1 MEAKSSAHQPR
12 FLPEKHNHARCIS
25 RALSQAQNHCS
36 RNEVRFTAT
45 RRRVLEIIWQNHCPL
60 GAYAIL
66 EILVG
71 EGRSCAPPTV
81 YRALDF
87 LLEQGLVHRI
97 ASLNAFVGCMHP
109 GHVSTGQFLICESCG
124 TATELDDVRVE
135 KAISRGADSVGFRA
149 RVHTIEVAGVCPNCV
164 D

>member
-1 MEAKSSAHQPR
+1 MKAKASAYQPR
-12 FLPEKHNHARCIS
+12 FLPEKHNHARCIA
-25 RALSQAQNHCS
+25 RALSQAQDRCS
-36 RNEVRFTAT
+36 RNEVRFTAI
-45 RRRVLEIIWQNHCPL
+45 RRRVLEIVWKSHRPL

-71 EGRSCAPPTV
+71 EGRSYAPPTV

-124 TATELDDVRVE
+124 SATELNDKRVE
-135 KAISRGADSVGFRA
+135 KAIGRGADSVGFRA
-149 RVHTIEVAGVCPNCV
+149 RAHTIEVAGMCPNCV

>member
-1 MEAKSSAHQPR
+1 MTAKASAYEPR

-25 RALSQAQNHCS
+25 RALSRAQDHCS
-36 RNEVRFTAT
+36 RNEVRFTAI
-45 RRRVLEIIWQNHCPL
+45 RRRVLEIVWQSHRPL

-124 TATELDDVRVE
+124 SATELNDVGVE

-149 RVHTIEVAGVCPNCV
+149 RAHTIEVAGVCPNCM